1 MHYDCHALN
10 ITQDFFHPHT
20 RTHTPIYQSYQWGH
34 QTKKYNYSA
43 VHTPARYWPQ
53 GGWWTVILPDWLRG
67 SQGWVWSDPLP
78 PRSSFIEA
86 VNYTL
91 ASLTVLANG
100 FVKTWFQIMALLR
113 HTARK
118 PYCHHKFYTII
129 YKKNIIINR
138 RTGETMSELAGVFQL
153 THSSS
158 DVNNRVLWRLLV
170 SKQDNL
176 NINDR
181 SNIALMVS

>member
-1 MHYDCHALN
+1 MSRSQHYTGFLSSADQSSHNTNSHTNKN
-10 ITQDFFHPHT
+10 IKQENT
-20 RTHTPIYQSYQWGH
+20 IA
-34 QTKKYNYSA
+34 A
-43 VHTPARYWPQ
+43 VRCWPQ
-53 GGWWTVILPDWLRG
+53 GRTEDELVDCIMPGRWWTVILPGLEDCRTDRG
-67 SQGWVWSDPLP
+67 PRLKTRISGSDWSDPLP

-129 YKKNIIINR
+129 YKKK
-138 RTGETMSELAGVFQL
+138 
-153 THSSS
+153 HHH
-158 DVNNRVLWRLLV
+158 
-170 SKQDNL
+170 
-176 NINDR
+176 
-181 SNIALMVS
+181 

>member
-20 RTHTPIYQSYQWGH
+20 RALTPIYQSYQWGH

-43 VHTPARYWPQ
+43 VHTPVRYWPQ

-129 YKKNIIINR
+129 YKKKTSSLTGGPVKQCRSLLGFSNSLIPAQMLIIEFC
-138 RTGETMSELAGVFQL
+138 GGC
-153 THSSS
+153 
-158 DVNNRVLWRLLV
+158 
-170 SKQDNL
+170 
-176 NINDR
+176 
-181 SNIALMVS
+181 